1 LLVDARPRRPNGD
14 ARRERCA
21 DLRVAGYLSILILP
35 SEFEKHA
42 KRSILFSPLL
52 HVSLSGQHR
61 RRNGIKSYSV
71 RDKELFR
78 FVASFGRDKGYCLPK
93 QGDSRTIL

>member
-35 SEFEKHA
+35 SEFAKHA
-42 KRSILFSPLL
+42 KRSILFFPLL
-52 HVSLSGQHR
+52 HVALSRQHR
-61 RRNGIKSYSV
+61 RRNGIKNYSGSWRHSAETRAIACRSKV
-71 RDKELFR
+71 IAGR
-78 FVASFGRDKGYCLPK
+78 FYDFN
-93 QGDSRTIL
+93 